1 MSLSYSFKEAV
12 KGFSKARVSAA
23 ITIFTVFFLL
33 LLQAIFIIFYVNA
46 NRLIHVLNAQ
56 YDIQVYLSNALS
68 ESEIAVLQARVR
80 KMEPIESVEYIS
92 KEKAAAEF
100 RKEFG
105 NDIFALL
112 DENPLPASFVIS
124 LKNKVKN
131 RDDITRFINR
141 LKLEDGID
149 EVVYQYGAL
158 NLLVR
163 FSRNL
168 NVISIIFFVLV
179 FCGSFFM
186 VSNTLRLIIIARK
199 SIIDSMKL
207 VGATLSFIRRP
218 FIIEGMLQGLIGGLA
233 ADLIL
238 WLGFKA
244 ASWQWPGIIMLPQII
259 FPLLIVT
266 GLVFG
271 ILGSLFAVKRYL

>member
-1 MSLSYSFKEAV
+1 MSLSYSVKEAV

-33 LLQAIFIIFYVNA
+33 LLLAVFFIFYVNA
-46 NRLIHVLNAQ
+46 NRLIEVLNAQ
-56 YDIQVYLSNALS
+56 YDIQVYLSNALTD
-68 ESEIAVLQARVR
+68 SEIEILQARVR
-80 KMEPIESVEYIS
+80 KMEPVESVEYIS
-92 KEKAAAEF
+92 KKKAAAEF

-105 NDIFALL
+105 EDIFALL

-124 LKNKVKN
+124 LKNAVKN
-131 RDDITRFINR
+131 RDEITRFINR
-141 LKLEDGID
+141 LRAEEGID

-158 NLLVR
+158 NALVR

-168 NVISIIFFVLV
+168 NIISIILFVLV

-199 SIIDSMKL
+199 NIIDSMKL
-207 VGATLSFIRRP
+207 VGATHSFIRRP
-218 FIIEGMLQGLIGGLA
+218 FIIGGMLQGLIGGLA
-233 ADLIL
+233 ADLVL

-244 ASWQWPGIIMLPQII
+244 ASWQWPGIITLPQIL
-259 FPLLIVT
+259 FPLLLVT
-266 GLVFG
+266 GVLFG

>member
-1 MSLSYSFKEAV
+1 MSLSYSIKEAV

-33 LLQAIFIIFYVNA
+33 LLLAVFFIFYVNA
-46 NRLIHVLNAQ
+46 NQLIEVLNAQ
-56 YDIQVYLSNALS
+56 YDIQVYLSNALTD
-68 ESEIAVLQARVR
+68 SEIEILQARVR
-80 KMEPIESVEYIS
+80 KMEPVESVEYIS
-92 KEKAAAEF
+92 KKKAAAEF

-105 NDIFALL
+105 EDIFALL
-112 DENPLPASFVIS
+112 DENPLPGSFVIS
-124 LKNKVKN
+124 LKNAVKN
-131 RDDITRFINR
+131 RDEITRFINR
-141 LKLEDGID
+141 LRTEEGID

-158 NLLVR
+158 NALVR

-168 NVISIIFFVLV
+168 NIISIILFVLV

-199 SIIDSMKL
+199 NIIDSMKL
-207 VGATLSFIRRP
+207 VGATHSFIRRP
-218 FIIEGMLQGLIGGLA
+218 FIIGGMLQGLIGGLA
-233 ADLIL
+233 ADLVL

-244 ASWQWPGIIMLPQII
+244 ASWQWPGIIMLPQIL
-259 FPLLIVT
+259 FPLLVVT
-266 GLVFG
+266 GVLFG